1 MNAFLKA
8 NIKYPKAAKA
18 AKIEGTV
25 RVNYSL
31 DQSGRVVKVQAVEGP
46 KEGGLREEAER
57 VVKLLKFEIP
67 KERKMRIP
75 VPDHYT
81 VPGLTGR
88 DARFEMARAKRK
100 IASART
106 RQHKQF
112 LVAPIAREPRHG
124 IGISPGPGTRL
135 GIAHRTAHRTALAA
149 LPGALNHPL
158 REFRLGGHID
168 AFGESK
174 CSNSK
179 QDGHNPTPF
188 HVP

>member
-67 KERKMRIP
+67 KERKMRIQY
-75 VPDHYT
+75 H
-81 VPGLTGR
+81 
-88 DARFEMARAKRK
+88 
-100 IASART
+100 
-106 RQHKQF
+106 QHIDINFKLPKQK
-112 LVAPIAREPRHG
+112 PK
-124 IGISPGPGTRL
+124 SQ
-135 GIAHRTAHRTALAA
+135 ALADSPRSMQYTLTKA
-149 LPGALNHPL
+149 KPEIKADEEPKVEKKETVYTYTI
-158 REFRLGGHID
+158 RW
-168 AFGESK
+168 
-174 CSNSK
+174 
-179 QDGHNPTPF
+179 
-188 HVP
+188 